1 MDIVCQKHP
10 ATGRRGMVVTNHP
23 LASAAGA
30 EMLAGGGNAVDA
42 AIAAF
47 FALTVVEPMMTGP
60 LGGGTAHL
68 RLADGNHTVIDGMST
83 VPGAARP
90 DMFRPVA
97 AAGPDMLLTEGRE
110 NAVGAASV
118 AVPGNLIAWC
128 ETLERFGTVSLDD
141 VLQPAIRFAAQGFRV
156 TPYLSECIG
165 GDPVVTADLA
175 RDKGMAARF
184 LPDGVPLKPGDRLVQ
199 GETAETLRLIGREG
213 ARALTEGAIGAAL
226 AECIAARGGVLSAAD
241 LAEYRT
247 VQRAPVRGTYRGWEI
262 VGPPPPSSAGVHI
275 VQMLNILEGYDLAAS
290 GFGTTRTLHLLA
302 EVLKIA
308 FADRAVATA
317 DPAFVEVPVG
327 RLTSKDYADER
338 RAQIDLAAAQ
348 SWSAG
353 VPATQSAYTT
363 HLTVADAEGNV
374 VASTQTINSLFG
386 ARILVPGIGLIPN
399 NYMSNY
405 DPNPGRVQSIAPGKR
420 VSTSMAPMMAL
431 REGRVCAALGLPG
444 GLRIFGSAMQ
454 ALINLID
461 HRMPLQQAV
470 EAPRLWTQGHKVE
483 VEPAFEAEAI
493 AGLRALGHDVLRVPH
508 VGGGMCAIGFW
519 DDDTLTG
526 SACWRA
532 DGTAIGIGGGL
543 ARPGVRFWPDQVDP
557 AKVAP

>member
-1 MDIVCQKHP
+1 VDIICQKHP

-30 EMLAGGGNAVDA
+30 EMLAGGGNAIDA

-68 RLADGNHTVIDGMST
+68 RLADGTHTVIDGMST
-83 VPGAARP
+83 VPAAARP

-97 AAGPDMLLTEGRE
+97 AEGPDMLLVEGRE
-110 NAVGAASV
+110 NAVGARSV

-128 ETLERFGTVSLDD
+128 ETLARFGTFSLED
-141 VLQPAIRFAAQGFRV
+141 VMQPAIRFAAHGFRV
-156 TPYLSECIG
+156 TPYLSECIA
-165 GDPVVTADLA
+165 DPVVAADMA
-175 RDKGMAARF
+175 RDPGMAARF
-184 LPDGVPLKPGDRLVQ
+184 HPGGVPLKAGDRLVQ
-199 GETAETLRLIGREG
+199 GATAETLALIAREG
-213 ARALTEGAIGAAL
+213 ARALTEGEIGAAL
-226 AECIAARGGVLSAAD
+226 AACIEARGGVLSRAD

-247 VQRAPVRGTYRGWEI
+247 VERAPVRGTYRGWEI

-275 VQMLNILEGYDLAAS
+275 VQMLNILEGYDLKRL
-290 GFGTTRTLHLLA
+290 GFGTTETLHLLA

-317 DPAFVEVPVG
+317 DPAFVDVPIAY
-327 RLTSKDYADER
+327 LTSRAYADER
-338 RAQIDLAAAQ
+338 RARIDLGRAQ

-363 HLTVADAEGNV
+363 HLTVADAAGNV

-386 ARILVPGIGLIPN
+386 SRILVPGIGLIPN

-431 REGRVCAALGLPG
+431 RDGRIRAALGLPG

-461 HRMPLQQAV
+461 HGMDLQSAV
-470 EAPRLWTQGHKVE
+470 EAPRLWTQGHAVE
-483 VEPAFEAEAI
+483 TEPAFPAAAI
-493 AGLRALGHDVLRVPH
+493 EGLRALGHRVQPVPH
-508 VGGGMCAIGFW
+508 VGGGMCAIAFG
-519 DDDTLTG
+519 DDGTLTG

-532 DGTAIGIGGGL
+532 DGTAIGMGGGL
-543 ARPGVRFWPDQVDP
+543 ARPGTRFFPDQV
-557 AKVAP
+557 KL